1 MSIFRHST
9 GVTLI
14 EVMVALVI
22 TSIGLLGIAKMQ
34 ALAISSTRIS
44 TVRSLFAIEAASM
57 ASSMHSNRV
66 YWTGVGTG
74 VPTFQASVSG
84 GAITV
89 ATDPALLNLMADWPT
104 HCATNVCV
112 GAPMA
117 EYDLLNW
124 GAALQN
130 VMPTATG
137 TVDCSGTPATC
148 TITVNWTETYI
159 GLNTATQYTSNQG
172 ALPAPTAVSYALV
185 VQP

>member
-1 MSIFRHST
+1 MSNRHRNK

-14 EVMVALVI
+14 EVLIALVI
-22 TSIGLLGIAKMQ
+22 TAIGLLGIAKMQ

-44 TVRSLFAIEAASM
+44 TVRSLFAIEAASL

-66 YWTGVGTG
+66 YWTQVGIG
-74 VPTFQASVSG
+74 VPTFQASVTG
-84 GAITV
+84 GAITNASDV
-89 ATDPALLNLMADWPT
+89 ALLTAMPDWPT
-104 HCATNVCV
+104 HCATTVCV

-130 VMPTATG
+130 VMATATG
-137 TVDCSGTPATC
+137 TVECAGTPATC
-148 TITVNWTETYI
+148 TISVNWTETYV

-172 ALPAPTAVSYALV
+172 AQPAPTPVSYSLV

>member
-1 MSIFRHST
+1 MSNCRHSK

-14 EVMVALVI
+14 EVLIALVI

-66 YWTGVGTG
+66 YWTAVGTG
-74 VPTFQASVSG
+74 VPTFQASVNG
-84 GAITV
+84 GAITNS
-89 ATDPALLNLMADWPT
+89 TDNSLLTVMPDWPT
-104 HCATNVCV
+104 HCATNQCV

-137 TVDCSGTPATC
+137 SVECSGTPATC
-148 TITVNWTETYI
+148 TISVNWTETYI

-172 ALPAPTAVSYALV
+172 ANPAPTAVSYSLV

>member
-1 MSIFRHST
+1 MKT
-9 GVTLI
+9 GCYSKGASLI
-14 EVMVALVI
+14 EVLVALVI
-22 TSIGLLGIAKMQ
+22 IAVGLLGIAKMQ
-34 ALAISSTRIS
+34 ALAIASTRVS
-44 TVRSLFAIEAASM
+44 TVRSLFAIEAASL

-66 YWTGVGTG
+66 YWTAVGAG
-74 VPTFQASVSG
+74 VPTFQVGVNG
-84 GAITV
+84 GLITNS
-89 ATDPALLNLMADWPT
+89 TDNTLLAAMPDWPT
-104 HCATNVCV
+104 HCSANQCV

-137 TVDCSGTPATC
+137 AVDCSGNPATC

-159 GLNTATQYTSNQG
+159 GLNAATQYTSNQG
-172 ALPAPTAVSYALV
+172 AAPAPTAASYSLV

>member
-1 MSIFRHST
+1 MSTRSRGT
-9 GVTLI
+9 SLI
-14 EVMVALVI
+14 EVLVALVI
-22 TSIGLLGIAKMQ
+22 VAIGLLGIAKMQ
-34 ALAISSTRIS
+34 ALAIASTRVS
-44 TVRSLFAIEAASM
+44 TVRSLFAIEAASL

-66 YWTGVGTG
+66 YWTGVGSG
-74 VPTFQASVSG
+74 VPTFQAGVNG
-84 GAITV
+84 
-89 ATDPALLNLMADWPT
+89 ALLTISTDNTLLNPMPDWAT
-104 HCATNVCV
+104 HCVTAACV

-137 TVDCSGTPATC
+137 SVDCSGTPATC

-159 GLNTATQYTSNQG
+159 GLNASTQYASNQG
-172 ALPAPTAVSYALV
+172 AAPTPTAASYSLV

>member
-1 MSIFRHST
+1 MKTYKHSK

-14 EVMVALVI
+14 EVLVALVI
-22 TSIGLLGIAKMQ
+22 VAIGLLGIAKMQ
-34 ALAISSTRIS
+34 ALAIASTRVS
-44 TVRSLFAIEAASM
+44 TVRSLIAIEAASL

-66 YWTGVGTG
+66 YWTGVGSG
-74 VPTFQASVSG
+74 VATFQAGVN
-84 GAITV
+84 GALMTNS
-89 ATDPALLNLMADWPT
+89 TDNNLLAPMPDWST
-104 HCATNVCV
+104 HCITSACV

-137 TVDCSGTPATC
+137 TVDCSGSPATC
-148 TITVNWTETYI
+148 TITVNWTESYI
-159 GLNTATQYTSNQG
+159 GLNAAVQYTSNQG
-172 ALPAPTAVSYALV
+172 PAPAPTAVSYSLV

>member
-1 MSIFRHST
+1 MRTWHYSK

-14 EVMVALVI
+14 EVLIALVI
-22 TSIGLLGIAKMQ
+22 TAIGLLGIAKMQ
-34 ALAISSTRIS
+34 ALAISSTRTS
-44 TVRSLFAIEAASM
+44 TLRSLLAIEAASM
-57 ASSMHSNRV
+57 ASSMHSNRA
-66 YWTGVGTG
+66 YWTQVGTG
-74 VPTFQASVSG
+74 VPTFQASVNG
-84 GAITV
+84 GAIV
-89 ATDPALLNLMADWPT
+89 NASDNALLTPMPDWPT
-104 HCATNVCV
+104 HCTTTTCV

-137 TVDCSGTPATC
+137 AVECSGTPATC
-148 TITVNWTETYI
+148 TINVNWTETYV

-172 ALPAPTAVSYALV
+172 ALPAPTPVSYSLV

>member
-1 MSIFRHST
+1 MRKLHYSK

-14 EVMVALVI
+14 EVLIALVI

-44 TVRSLFAIEAASM
+44 TVRSLFAIEAASI

-66 YWTGVGTG
+66 YWTAVAIGI
-74 VPTFQASVSG
+74 PTFQAGVNG
-84 GAITV
+84 GAITI
-89 ATDPALLNLMADWPT
+89 ATDPALLNPMPDWPT
-104 HCATNVCV
+104 HCAANVCV

-124 GAALQN
+124 GAALQT

-137 TVDCSGTPATC
+137 TVECSGNPATC
-148 TITVNWTETYI
+148 TINVNWTETYV
-159 GLNTATQYTSNQG
+159 GLNSATQYTSNQG
-172 ALPAPTAVSYALV
+172 AQPAPTPVSYSLV